1 MSGETQATQPD
12 VDTCAIFRVLRDRW
26 LEMDPSRTADD
37 LAAALEKGLDRS
49 VARARI
55 SVWATGSERK
65 APWDVIRWLQRETGM
80 TLVLPNNG
88 DPYFTDKRSEA

>member
-1 MSGETQATQPD
+1 MSDTPD
-12 VDTCAIFRVLRDRW
+12 TDIDTCAIFRVLRDRW
-26 LEMDPSRTADD
+26 LAMEPGRSAED
-37 LAAALEKGLDRS
+37 LAVALEQGLERS

-80 TLVLPNNG
+80 TLVIPDKG
-88 DPYFTDKRSEA
+88 DPYFTSNTAEA